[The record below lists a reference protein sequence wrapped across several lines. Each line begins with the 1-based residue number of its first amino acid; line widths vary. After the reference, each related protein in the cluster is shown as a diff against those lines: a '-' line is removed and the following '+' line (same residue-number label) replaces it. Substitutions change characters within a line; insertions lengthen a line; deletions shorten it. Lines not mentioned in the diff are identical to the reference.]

1 MDLKH
6 LECFVRVA
14 ELGSFTK
21 AATALQTSQSAL
33 SRQVNQ
39 LEVDLRKHLLFRT
52 GRGVTP
58 TEAGKRLLAHGRGIL
73 HQIGLAHQ
81 ELEDE
86 EGSPAGKVV
95 IGLPPSVGKR
105 LTVALV
111 ALFRKRYANA
121 SIGIVEGL
129 TVSMQEWL
137 LLGRLDVAML
147 YNPAP
152 ARQLEYA
159 PAWSEDLYLV
169 SPLGSDGGNRTTVRM
184 AALARYPLI
193 IPSSPHSIRSLVQ
206 SECSRNGVTLEIAL
220 EVDSISSV
228 LDLVERGLGHA
239 ILSHMAVHAWGK
251 HGQLQV
257 RRIVEPAITS
267 DLVIATS
274 ARRPLT
280 RLAQRTVELIKA
292 EIAAGIFAV
301 PNATAQ
307 RKSGKPRA
315 MRARH

>member
-1 MDLKH
+1 MDLKQ

-21 AATALQTSQSAL
+21 AATAMQTSQSAL
-33 SRQVNQ
+33 SRQVHQ
-39 LEVDLRKHLLFRT
+39 LEVDLRKHLLYRT

-73 HQIGLAHQ
+73 HQIGLARQ

-111 ALFRKRYANA
+111 ATFRKRYAKA

-137 LLGRLDVAML
+137 LLGRLDLAML

-152 ARQLEYA
+152 VAQLEYA
-159 PAWSEDLYLV
+159 HAWSEDLYLI
-169 SPLGSDGGNRTTVRM
+169 SPLAVM
-184 AALARYPLI
+184 AAARAP
-193 IPSSPHSIRSLVQ
+193 PCAWPHS
-206 SECSRNGVTLEIAL
+206 
-220 EVDSISSV
+220 
-228 LDLVERGLGHA
+228 
-239 ILSHMAVHAWGK
+239 
-251 HGQLQV
+251 
-257 RRIVEPAITS
+257 PAI
-267 DLVIATS
+267 
-274 ARRPLT
+274 R
-280 RLAQRTVELIKA
+280 
-292 EIAAGIFAV
+292 
-301 PNATAQ
+301 
-307 RKSGKPRA
+307 
-315 MRARH
+315 